1 MDRIRKWFSQQ
12 ETQAYTALA
21 SDPDSEAST
30 LTPAD
35 VDIDIDTDDSLP
47 GGPISKFQ
55 YFVFC
60 LLGCA
65 MYAPSP
71 KNKDQKN

>member
-12 ETQAYTALA
+12 QDTQAYTALA
-21 SDPDSEAST
+21 SDPVLDPDT
-30 LTPAD
+30 DT
-35 VDIDIDTDDSLP
+35 DTDDSLP
-47 GGPISKFQ
+47 AGPISKFQ

-65 MYAPSP
+65 M
-71 KNKDQKN
+71 